1 MGRLNSMD
9 VKPYLLAPALQ
20 MILGQR
26 LVRKLCPQCRTKR
39 KASYAEDQQIK
50 EVIKNLTNLGVKV
63 PEYTGEIFEPHGCA
77 QCNNT

>member
-1 MGRLNSMD
+1 MD

-26 LVRKLCPQCRTKR
+26 LVRKLCPQCRGKR